1 MNLTEAQLP
10 ALRAAIDAETDPEF
24 VVYRDNGQT
33 GLMAGWFNGP
43 HASVRAWNSRARW
56 ADIQGAIDYGKYTP
70 AVANM
75 PTDVAGTNRLLG
87 ILIKLTVQQNML
99 LGQAGMVDATDP
111 GTVDA
116 VIDSVTSIQS
126 GVGGAATAPGGASG
140 VNAAQQMTRAA
151 TRCEAVYGGSYMTK
165 GTVTALVL
173 AWEGTIGEQEIGAAL
188 ALP

>member
-24 VVYRDNGQT
+24 AVYRANGQT
-33 GLMAGWFNGP
+33 GLMAGWYNGP
-43 HASVRAWNSRARW
+43 HATARAWNSRARW

-70 AVANM
+70 AVANV

-99 LGQAGMVDATDP
+99 LGQAGMVDATDA

-116 VIDSVTSIQS
+116 VIDSVTGIQS
-126 GVGGAATAPGGASG
+126 GAAGAVTSPGGASG

-151 TRCEAVYGGSYMTK
+151 TRCEAIYGGTDMTK
-165 GTVTALVL
+165 GTITAKVL

-188 ALP
+188 AL